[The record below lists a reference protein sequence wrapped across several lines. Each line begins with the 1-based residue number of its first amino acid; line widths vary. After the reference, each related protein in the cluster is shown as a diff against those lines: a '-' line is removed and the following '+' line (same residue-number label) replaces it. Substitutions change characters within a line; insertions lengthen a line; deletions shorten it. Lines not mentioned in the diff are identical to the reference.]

1 MCAMWYL
8 LQPPRKIKY
17 HIQYDKHNIEYI
29 TFINNMELRHRI
41 KSILEYSDK
50 NISEFQRFVG
60 FKTPQAVSSLLNGK
74 TKTLSKTAEMLLK
87 YAFPEINENWL
98 INGEGEMLKETT
110 MDIDNVSGEGNT
122 VGTIVNQTIKENS
135 GQNAG
140 RDIHNPPCPY
150 GDKHFMAELEA
161 QRKFAERQFDM
172 YSSSLSKK
180 DELLRAAQAQIATL
194 IQQNQEQF
202 SRMMAL
208 IETLKA

>member
-140 RDIHNPPCPY
+140 RDI
-150 GDKHFMAELEA
+150 
-161 QRKFAERQFDM
+161 QT
-172 YSSSLSKK
+172 
-180 DELLRAAQAQIATL
+180 LRAPTATSISWRNWKRNANSPNDNL
-194 IQQNQEQF
+194 ICTP
-202 SRMMAL
+202 AL
-208 IETLKA
+208 SAKKMNCSELHRRKSQP